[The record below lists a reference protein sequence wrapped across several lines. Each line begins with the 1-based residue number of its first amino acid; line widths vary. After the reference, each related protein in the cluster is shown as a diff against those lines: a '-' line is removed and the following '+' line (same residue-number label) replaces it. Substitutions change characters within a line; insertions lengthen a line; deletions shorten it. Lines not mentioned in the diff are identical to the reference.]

1 MQWLPLSWRT
11 AQTSLGTTR
20 FFLSIYLPHLS
31 LVIPCS
37 YWASAC
43 YAVLPSRKTLYVISF
58 RQTRD
63 LPVVSLFPHPAS
75 FRFPSRG
82 HPCLRLYPSHCRVD
96 SGLAPIRNV
105 RRQAHIKNS
114 RTECTAC
121 TAVLKSGSHFQ
132 YGSGL
137 TTSMPIN
144 RSWCPARKKIEEK
157 SSDIRATRATNGF
170 PAASAVRSPIRLER
184 GVHPAKI
191 CSQRQAHSF
200 AVWSVPFLS
209 L

>member
-1 MQWLPLSWRT
+1 MVSFCKIFYVSFTDLLALFYFLYWYFMGSDLNVVFTQVSP
-11 AQTSLGTTR
+11 GTTR

-37 YWASAC
+37 YWASVC

-105 RRQAHIKNS
+105 RRQAHIKKEPLIFIIRNS
-114 RTECTAC
+114 FSFTHFLKYNIYFIILHIIHFFRSYVFHYFYSIPKISYIIITA
-121 TAVLKSGSHFQ
+121 
-132 YGSGL
+132 
-137 TTSMPIN
+137 
-144 RSWCPARKKIEEK
+144 
-157 SSDIRATRATNGF
+157 
-170 PAASAVRSPIRLER
+170 
-184 GVHPAKI
+184 
-191 CSQRQAHSF
+191 
-200 AVWSVPFLS
+200 
-209 L
+209 

>member
-1 MQWLPLSWRT
+1 MRSALPRFLVQWLLLSKRS
-11 AQTSLGTTR
+11 AQVSPGTTR

-105 RRQAHIKNS
+105 RRQAHIKKAEQDAGISACHLIQLLFLTNNYPPMNHCHS
-114 RTECTAC
+114 ILFFSQSQEILTA
-121 TAVLKSGSHFQ
+121 GI
-132 YGSGL
+132 
-137 TTSMPIN
+137 P
-144 RSWCPARKKIEEK
+144 R
-157 SSDIRATRATNGF
+157 
-170 PAASAVRSPIRLER
+170 
-184 GVHPAKI
+184 
-191 CSQRQAHSF
+191 
-200 AVWSVPFLS
+200 
-209 L
+209 